1 MSSKR
6 IILRLDEIA
15 QINPKRR
22 VKKGTSVPFIDMAA
36 LPQNFRDIKDNDVEI
51 RVAKGAGAHFQNGD
65 TLLARITP
73 CLENGKTAQVN
84 CLDKNCI
91 GEGSTEF
98 IVLCGIDHIDNDYI
112 YYLCRDPIF
121 RKYAIRY
128 MEGTSG
134 RQRVSWRSI
143 AAYEFPF
150 PQPNERRVAAQVL
163 SLIDDHIK
171 LLSDMN
177 STIEAIAQALFKCW
191 FVDFDPVRAK
201 QEGKKLE
208 GMDEA
213 TAALFPHSF
222 EKSEL
227 GEIPKGWE
235 IKNLGQVAYNV
246 KSRIKN
252 AEDWKDLDL
261 LDLSRMPRK
270 ILFPFE
276 YAKGKELSTS
286 VFEFK
291 KDDCL
296 FGAVRPYFHKVC
308 HATRNGVTNSSVL
321 VIRSLVP
328 ENQFFINLVASSK
341 KCVTHAI
348 SYSQGTKMPTINW
361 ENLSR
366 FSIVCPPNNLQSI
379 FCEYVSPFFKKAL
392 NNSLII
398 NLLTELRDVLLPRLV
413 TGQLKLPNSCE
424 INNKTMENH

>member
-1 MSSKR
+1 MSSEWQSAPFSKFCDITR
-6 IILRLDEIA
+6 GASPRPIHDYLSDEGMSWIKIADATDENSRFISNTKEKIKLDGVKASVKVFPNDLILSNSATPGL
-15 QINPKRR
+15 PKFLKIEACIHDGWMLLR
-22 VKKGTSVPFIDMAA
+22 
-36 LPQNFRDIKDNDVEI
+36 NFRDLDIQYAYWLLLNERPKLVAQGNGSVFTNLKTDILKSHIVTVPPLSIQKDIAAMFNNIDDRI
-51 RVAKGAGAHFQNGD
+51 
-65 TLLARITP
+65 TLLRETNAI
-73 CLENGKTAQVN
+73 LEAT
-84 CLDKNCI
+84 
-91 GEGSTEF
+91 
-98 IVLCGIDHIDNDYI
+98 
-112 YYLCRDPIF
+112 
-121 RKYAIRY
+121 
-128 MEGTSG
+128 
-134 RQRVSWRSI
+134 
-143 AAYEFPF
+143 
-150 PQPNERRVAAQVL
+150 
-163 SLIDDHIK
+163 
-171 LLSDMN
+171 
-177 STIEAIAQALFKCW
+177 AQALLKSW

-201 QEGKKLE
+201 SEGKFPE

-213 TAALFPHSF
+213 TAALFPDSF
-222 EKSEL
+222 EQSEL
-227 GEIPKGWE
+227 GEIPTGWE

-252 AEDWKDLDL
+252 AEDWKNLDL

-276 YAKGKELSTS
+276 YGKGKELSTS

-321 VIRSLVP
+321 IIRSLVP

-341 KCVTHAI
+341 ECVTHAT

-366 FSIVCPPNNLQSI
+366 FSIVCPPDNLQSI
-379 FCEYVSPFFKKAL
+379 FCEYVSLFFKKAL

-413 TGQLKLPNSCE
+413 TGQLKLPNSRE